1 MKKRLIFLISVLA
14 GLAVAA
20 MAFLV
25 FRADQATHR
34 RNLRTRVLHGL
45 SDVKAD
51 AVQAVSRKIN
61 LVKTL
66 ESVIRINPDLSRTE
80 FEILMR
86 GMLDGLFDIRSVRL
100 VRDGRVTHAYPDP
113 VRDGGAERAR
123 PAAESAIL
131 KGMALR
137 AMEAGLVQIAYS
149 GDKGAAPT
157 GMTIFAPVSVPAGD
171 GGTREWGLIVIDV
184 DAGAFMAMAGLP
196 GRLKDVL
203 VALRVPGPTPGR
215 EMVLSGNSLVYDME
229 PLRADIRFFSQV
241 WQLAAAPARGWS
253 FSPRGKHII
262 GGGMILAFLVPASLW
277 MTLSVFMGRFEDR
290 EKYRY
295 LVQTAKAIILRIG
308 LSGKVEFCNEYAEQ
322 FYGYDHGELIGKPLV
337 GTLIPEK
344 DMEGQSMKRY
354 IGRLLMNPSAHPF
367 NETLNLRKN
376 GETAWLAWANQ
387 PIQAGDGTIIGLLCV
402 GTDITDRK
410 LMEEALRQR
419 EKQYRLLAENVS
431 DVIWGLDAD
440 LRYTY
445 VSPSDEMMRGFKR
458 YEVLGLS
465 IEEFLTPASRIR
477 LAGLLAVLEK
487 GMAGRSAPPSATE
500 DLEFTCADGSTVW
513 LESRLGLMLNEE
525 GDRIGIQGVS
535 RDITDRKR
543 AEALREDVERMAKH
557 DLKTPLG
564 AVIGLPGEIRRAGPL
579 TRDQGVLLD
588 TIENA
593 GGAMLSL
600 INRSLDLYKME
611 CGTLTLD
618 RTPVD
623 VVEVIERIKGEAQS
637 HIREKGI
644 SIGIEIPGADNGSS
658 FMVQVDAGLFQS
670 MLSNMLLNALEASP
684 ESGSVFITLGRG
696 DAPFITI
703 CNKGEVPSEIRD
715 VFFEKYATSDKAS
728 GSGLGTYSARLIAR
742 THGGDISVDTTR
754 SGETSVTITLPGQD

>member
-1 MKKRLIFLISVLA
+1 MKKRLIFLISILA

-20 MAFLV
+20 GAFLV
-25 FRADQATHR
+25 FRADLANHR
-34 RNLRTRVLHGL
+34 QNLRAHVLHGL

-51 AVQAVSRKIN
+51 AVQAVSRKTN
-61 LVKTL
+61 LVKAL
-66 ESVIRINPDLSRTE
+66 ESVIRINPDLSHRE

-86 GMLDGLFDIRSVRL
+86 GLLDGLFDIRSVQL
-100 VRDGRVTHAYPDP
+100 VQEDRVTHAYPDQAQ
-113 VRDGGAERAR
+113 DAGD
-123 PAAESAIL
+123 AIL
-131 KGMALR
+131 KGMTLR
-137 AMEAGLVQIAYS
+137 ALEGGLVQISYS
-149 GDKGAAPT
+149 GAEGAAPT
-157 GMTIFAPVSVPAGD
+157 GMTIFAPVSVPTGD
-171 GGTREWGLIVIDV
+171 GGMRKWGLIVVDV
-184 DAGAFMAMAGLP
+184 DVNAFMLMAGMP
-196 GRLKDVL
+196 GHLKDVM
-203 VALRVPGPTPGR
+203 VALRVPGPKRGR
-215 EMVLSGNSLVYDME
+215 EMVLSGRPLVYDME

-241 WQLAAAPARGWS
+241 WQLAAVPAKGWS
-253 FSPRGKHII
+253 TSPRSKYII
-262 GGGMILAFLVPASLW
+262 GGGVLLAFLVPVSLW

-295 LVQTAKAIILRIG
+295 LVQTAKAIILRVDLAG
-308 LSGKVEFCNEYAEQ
+308 EVEFCNEYAEQ
-322 FYGYDHGELIGKPLV
+322 FYGYGHGELIGKPLV

-344 DMEGQSMKRY
+344 DLEGQSMKRY

-367 NETLNLRKN
+367 NETMNLRKN
-376 GETAWLAWANQ
+376 GETVWVAWANQ
-387 PIQAGDGTIIGLLCV
+387 AIFAGDKKTTIGLLCV

-445 VSPSDEMMRGFKR
+445 VSPSDEMLRGFKR

-465 IEEFLTPASRIR
+465 IKEFLTPASRVR
-477 LAGLLAVLEK
+477 LTGLLAMLEK
-487 GMAGRSAPPSATE
+487 EMGAESTPASATE
-500 DLEFTCADGSTVW
+500 DLEFICLDGSTVW

-543 AEALREDVERMAKH
+543 AEALREDMERMAKH

-564 AVIGLPGEIRRAGPL
+564 AVIGLPGEIRRVGPV
-579 TRDQGVLLD
+579 TPEQGALLD

-611 CGTLTLD
+611 CGVFTLHK
-618 RTPVD
+618 TPVD
-623 VVEVIERIKGEAQS
+623 VVEVIERIKGEAQPL
-637 HIREKGI
+637 IREKGI
-644 SIGIEIPGADNGSS
+644 SIGIETPGESGTAFLVHAD
-658 FMVQVDAGLFQS
+658 AELFQS

-684 ESGSVFITLGRG
+684 ESGAVFVTLGREDG
-696 DAPFITI
+696 PFITI
-703 CNKGEVPSEIRD
+703 CNKGEVPLRMRD
-715 VFFEKYATSDKAS
+715 VFFEKYATSDKTT

-742 THGGDISVDTTR
+742 THGGDITVDTSR
-754 SGETSVTITLPGQD
+754 KGETSVTITLPEQG

>member
-1 MKKRLIFLISVLA
+1 MKKRLIFLISILA

-20 MAFLV
+20 GAFLL
-25 FRADQATHR
+25 FRADQANHR
-34 RNLRTRVLHGL
+34 QNLRTHVLHGL

-51 AVQAVSRKIN
+51 AVQAVSLKTH
-61 LVKTL
+61 LVKAL
-66 ESVIRINPDLSRTE
+66 EAVIRINPDLSRNE

-86 GMLDGLFDIRSVRL
+86 GMLEGVFDIRSVRL
-100 VRDGRVTHAYPDP
+100 VRGDRVTHVYPASEADQ
-113 VRDGGAERAR
+113 AR
-123 PAAESAIL
+123 SEAESVIL
-131 KGMALR
+131 KAMTLR
-137 AMEAGLVQIAYS
+137 AMEAGLVQVAYS
-149 GDKGAAPT
+149 EDGEVTPMPT
-157 GMTIFAPVSVPAGD
+157 IMTIFAPVSVPIGN
-171 GGTREWGLIVIDV
+171 GVTQKWGLIVVDV
-184 DAGAFMAMAGLP
+184 DVGAFMTMAGMP
-196 GRLKDVL
+196 GHLNDVL
-203 VALRVPGPTPGR
+203 VALRVPGPMPGR
-215 EMVLSGNSLVYDME
+215 EMVLSGRPLVYDME
-229 PLRADIRFFSQV
+229 PLRADIRFFSQI
-241 WQLAAAPARGWS
+241 WQLAAVPARGWS
-253 FSPRGKHII
+253 HSPRGKYIL
-262 GGGMILAFLVPASLW
+262 GGGVLLAFLATASLW

-295 LVQTAKAIILRIG
+295 LVQTAKSIILRID
-308 LSGKVEFCNEYAEQ
+308 LSGEVEFCNEYAEQ
-322 FYGYDHGELIGKPLV
+322 FYGYGPDELIGKPLV
-337 GTLIPEK
+337 GTLVPEK

-367 NETLNLRKN
+367 NETMNLRKN
-376 GETAWLAWANQ
+376 GETVWMAWANQ
-387 PIQAGDGTIIGLLCV
+387 PIFAGDNKTMIGLLCV

-445 VSPSDEMMRGFKR
+445 VSPSDEMLRGFKR

-465 IEEFLTPASRIR
+465 IKEFLTPASRNA
-477 LAGLLAVLEK
+477 LVNLMAVLEK
-487 GMAGRSAPPSATE
+487 EMSDQSIPTSATE

-543 AEALREDVERMAKH
+543 AEALREDMERMAKH

-564 AVIGLPGEIRRAGPL
+564 AVIGLPGEIRRVGPV
-579 TRDQGVLLD
+579 TREQGALLD

-611 CGTLTLD
+611 CGTFTLN

-623 VVEVIERIKGEAQS
+623 VVEVVERIKGEAQS
-637 HIREKGI
+637 LIREKGI
-644 SIGIEIPGADNGSS
+644 SIGIEITGADSGSS
-658 FMVQVDAGLFQS
+658 FMVHADAGLFQS
-670 MLSNMLLNALEASP
+670 MFSNTLLNALEASP
-684 ESGSVFITLGRG
+684 ESGAVFITLGRK
-696 DAPFITI
+696 DSPFITI
-703 CNKGEVPSEIRD
+703 CNKGEVPLSMRE
-715 VFFEKYATSDKAS
+715 VFFEKYATSNKTS

-742 THGGDISVDTTR
+742 THGGDISVDT
-754 SGETSVTITLPGQD
+754 SKPGETSVTITLPEQG